1 MLQGWKYLISADDFA
16 HVLTQSSPPMK
27 VAALRYA
34 GEMGSRTLLPV
45 ISAYIEDANTQ
56 VASEARR
63 DADALNKNGR

>member
-1 MLQGWKYLISADDFA
+1 
-16 HVLTQSSPPMK
+16 MK